1 MNTNWKNEYPYTLD
15 KPLKEALD
23 IAFKESDFV
32 MARQITELLVFYR
45 KSENFEKCQE
55 LQRKQS

>member
-1 MNTNWKNEYPYTLD
+1 MDRTKYPFTMD

-23 IAFKESDFV
+23 IAFKENDFM
-32 MARQITELLVFYR
+32 MAKQVWDLLVFYR
-45 KSENFEKCQE
+45 KSENFEKLQD

>member
-1 MNTNWKNEYPYTLD
+1 MDRTKYPYTMD

-23 IAFKESDFV
+23 IAFKENDFM
-32 MARQITELLVFYR
+32 MAKQVWDLLVFYR
-45 KSENFEKCQE
+45 KSENFEKLQD

>member
-1 MNTNWKNEYPYTLD
+1 MDRTKYPFTMD

-23 IAFKESDFV
+23 IAFKENDFM
-32 MARQITELLVFYR
+32 MAKQVWDLLVYYR
-45 KSENFEKCQE
+45 KSDNFERVQE

>member
-1 MNTNWKNEYPYTLD
+1 MDKTKYPFTMD

-23 IAFKESDFV
+23 IAFKENDFV
-32 MARQITELLVFYR
+32 MAKQVWDLLVFYR
-45 KSENFEKCQE
+45 KSENFEKLQD